1 MEQVTMVNNEKLLQI
16 RQEMTPL
23 IEMANSLSVETVEDY
38 EKISELIKKAD
49 ERKKFVVEYFKK
61 MKDLAHQAHKKACDM
76 EKVELVPMVMFRN
89 IVDPKVKTYLWNEEQ
104 KRQVAQR
111 KADEEARAAQKKL
124 DDDAEKLAQKAEK
137 RGDTDVATA
146 IRNTVPTVTAPVVV
160 KTIPKTGI
168 GMTSRLKVRLLDIK
182 KVQRRTLEELVQTMD
197 DYPSLNAYVQKTKGK
212 IAIPGFEIYQDTSLS
227 VRTR

>member
-1 MEQVTMVNNEKLLQI
+1 MEQLTIVNNEKLLQI
-16 RQEMTPL
+16 RKEMTPL

-49 ERKKFVVEYFKK
+49 ERKKFIVGYFEELKEQTN
-61 MKDLAHQAHKKACDM
+61 QAHRKACAM
-76 EKVELVPMVMFRN
+76 EKEELAPMVMFRN

-104 KRQVAQR
+104 KRLKAQQ
-111 KADEEARAAQKKL
+111 KADDEARVAQKKL
-124 DDDAEKLAQKAEK
+124 DDDAEKMAQKAEK

-146 IRNTVPTVTAPVVV
+146 IRNTVPTVTAPVVAKV
-160 KTIPKTGI
+160 IPKTGI
-168 GMTSRLKVRLLDIK
+168 GMTARYKVRLLDIK
-182 KVQRRTLEELVQTMD
+182 KVQRRTLEELAQTME
-197 DYPSLNAYVQKTKGK
+197 DYPTLNAFVQKTKGK